1 MACDPSIWKDDSKVG
16 EQIDCLRS
24 MIADLKGDMND
35 LSSSASDFSGNLEK
49 GVNPLQTMYQYIGDS
64 MKRMRKFTT
73 DTKEQYILAEQ
84 MAKKYKETSINI
96 GLSVGRAE
104 GLKKQF
110 KGAMVAV
117 TEYGGSVEDVQQIYE
132 NFASESGR
140 VRILGKDEV
149 ANIFKLGEA
158 ANLFGDKA
166 TSLYETMDLMGV
178 SNVEATARMQELIIE
193 SQEVALNS
201 SKVVDVLANNMKSMQ
216 SYSFKGGVKG
226 MTEMA
231 KNAVK
236 MRIDVSDVL
245 QMADKFYQPE
255 AAIEAAANLQMLGGD
270 IAEAFG
276 DPFETMYLARNKP
289 EELAKK
295 LQDMTENMMTFNQE
309 TGEYEFPAEVRM
321 QLKAAGDQLGIDVG
335 KMTEMARQTSKM
347 KDVKMKLNMEGNVTD
362 DKMIEGISNL
372 ARMENG
378 KFVVD
383 IYDKDGNSIPT
394 AIEDLTKEQAK
405 KALQVPKDEKDV
417 MKQTFDYQ
425 QQMLYNSQTTGERVK
440 NIEESFKYGFLEDID
455 IYKQVEEMT
464 TLQIEALRDV
474 ATEGL
479 GTIKM
484 EFDATPL
491 GERLEKWLEL
501 GPDFDKMMA
510 DNIRSI
516 GETLFSTPID
526 LKIKQE
532 KLDIDIAGGTI
543 KIGDKDNITGEDGN
557 VNPTGMIEG
566 GIVPGGFP
574 NDTYP
579 AMLSS
584 GEKVIPDAIPLS
596 SLKSNNSSKTEHKVV
611 IPDAIPLSSLKSNN
625 SSKTEHKV
633 GGSITLNI
641 SGANVSQDLKNQYTE
656 AWIKNEIQKYA
667 TGNDLSNGGTSNSNI
682 DVFATNQ
689 I

>member
-1 MACDPSIWKDDSKVG
+1 MACDPSIWEDDTKVG
-16 EQIDCLRS
+16 EQIDCLRG

-35 LSSSASDFSGNLEK
+35 LSSSASDFSDNLK
-49 GVNPLQTMYQYIGDS
+49 STVNPLQTMYKYIGDS
-64 MKRMRKFTT
+64 MGRMRKFTT

-84 MAKKYKETSINI
+84 MAKVYKETSINI
-96 GLSVGRAE
+96 GLSVGRSE

-117 TEYGGSVEDVQQIYE
+117 TEYGGELQDVQQIYE
-132 NFASESGR
+132 NFASSSGR

-149 ANIFKLGEA
+149 TNIFKLGEA
-158 ANLFGDKA
+158 AGLFGDKA
-166 TSLYETMDLMGV
+166 SSLYETMDLMGV
-178 SNVEATARMQELIIE
+178 SNVKATARMQELIIE
-193 SQEVALNS
+193 SQEIALNS
-201 SKVVDVLANNMKSMQ
+201 SKVVDVLADNMKSMQ

-231 KNAVK
+231 KQAVK

-245 QMADKFYQPE
+245 GMADKFYQPE

-289 EELAKK
+289 EELAKR

-347 KDVKMKLNMEGNVTD
+347 KDVKMKLNMEGNITD
-362 DKMIEGISNL
+362 DKMVEGISNL
-372 ARMENG
+372 ARMEGG

-394 AIEDLTKEQAK
+394 AIEDLTKAQAK
-405 KALQVPKDEKDV
+405 KALQVPKDEKDM

-464 TLQIEALRDV
+464 TLQIEALRET
-474 ATEGL
+474 ATKGL

-484 EFDATPL
+484 EFDQTAM
-491 GERLEKWLEL
+491 GEQLLEWTEM
-501 GPDFDKMMA
+501 GEDFDQMMA
-510 DNIRSI
+510 DNIKSI
-516 GETLFSTPID
+516 GELLFDKPID
-526 LKIKQE
+526 ITNPDLV
-532 KLDIDIAGGTI
+532 DIDVAGGTI
-543 KIGDKDNITGEDGN
+543 SFGGKDNITGKDGN
-557 VNPTGMIEG
+557 VNPTGAKKMWEG
-566 GIVPGGFP
+566 GEVPPGFD

-596 SLKSNNSSKTEHKVV
+596 SLKDS
-611 IPDAIPLSSLKSNN
+611 

-633 GGSITLNI
+633 GGTITLNI
-641 SGANVSQDLKNQYTE
+641 NGADVPQELKNKYTE
-656 AWIKNEIQKYA
+656 AWMNKIVQQSMA
-667 TGNDLSNGGTSNSNI
+667 GNGPENGGTSKGGI
-682 DVFATNQ
+682 DTFMDIQLT
-689 I
+689 